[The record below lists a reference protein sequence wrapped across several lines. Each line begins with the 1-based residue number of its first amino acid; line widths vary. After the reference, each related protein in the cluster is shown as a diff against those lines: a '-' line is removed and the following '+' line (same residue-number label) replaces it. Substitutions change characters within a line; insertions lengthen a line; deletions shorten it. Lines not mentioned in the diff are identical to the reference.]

1 MPISK
6 RFAWYLTPY
15 AAQVSFAIVC
25 AVIISIC
32 DYGYI
37 HILAETTDILKE
49 IDTQDRR
56 GEPVVVRYFYIEG
69 LFDGI
74 GGIVLAGKR
83 DALRLVG
90 LVIASTLI
98 LVVIKGI
105 STFCNDFLM
114 SRVGHKLIVRV
125 RSELYE
131 RIVNAPLGILRNHRT
146 GDLMSRVTDDV
157 RTWLNGVGTTAS
169 TIRAIVTV
177 PVFICLMFAKSFELT
192 VLAVLVLPFLAYL
205 IVRVGERVRHTS
217 TGIQQRSAD
226 IASQL
231 KETLAG
237 IKIIKSFTAEESEQ
251 SRFSTANKQQ
261 YRIAMQRVRLA
272 AMLPPLI
279 ELISAVGISAVFGF
293 GCWQVIEGRLLFR
306 HLTVEE
312 NLRVGGMVYAGGR
325 HIRDDLERVY
335 HYFPALA
342 KLSRRVSG
350 YLSGGEGQML
360 VIGRAMMAHPQILML
375 DEPSLGLAPMLVH
388 EIFDIIRDIN
398 RQEGMSV
405 LIVEQN
411 ARAALEL
418 ADYAY
423 VMEDGRIV
431 LDGPA
436 EQMRENEDIKEF
448 YLGLNQAGGRKN
460 YRDVKHY
467 KRRKRWLG

>member
-1 MPISK
+1 MSLAKAKNASESTTTQTLSVNNIEVVYNSVILVLRGISLEVEPGK
-6 RFAWYLTPY
+6 V
-15 AAQVSFAIVC
+15 VSLLGPNGAGKSTTLKAISGLLKAELGEVTR
-25 AVIISIC
+25 
-32 DYGYI
+32 GQI
-37 HILAETTDILKE
+37 HWGEQRLDSLSAED
-49 IDTQDRR
+49 
-56 GEPVVVRYFYIEG
+56 VVRM
-69 LFDGI
+69 
-74 GGIVLAGKR
+74 
-83 DALRLVG
+83 G
-90 LVIASTLI
+90 LV
-98 LVVIKGI
+98 
-105 STFCNDFLM
+105 
-114 SRVGHKLIVRV
+114 
-125 RSELYE
+125 
-131 RIVNAPLGILRNHRT
+131 
-146 GDLMSRVTDDV
+146 
-157 RTWLNGVGTTAS
+157 
-169 TIRAIVTV
+169 
-177 PVFICLMFAKSFELT
+177 
-192 VLAVLVLPFLAYL
+192 
-205 IVRVGERVRHTS
+205 
-217 TGIQQRSAD
+217 
-226 IASQL
+226 
-231 KETLAG
+231 
-237 IKIIKSFTAEESEQ
+237 
-251 SRFSTANKQQ
+251 
-261 YRIAMQRVRLA
+261 
-272 AMLPPLI
+272 
-279 ELISAVGISAVFGF
+279 
-293 GCWQVIEGRLLFR
+293 QVIEGRLLFR

-335 HYFPALA
+335 HYFPTLA